1 MEFFKFGEGK
11 ELSLPVVL
19 VVEIF
24 DDILMVRPL
33 DTMVSNW
40 GDFDAC
46 SSFMAVELV
55 AIDLSLCHLQCLCYN
70 ALFEHYEHQESE
82 SL

>member
-24 DDILMVRPL
+24 EDILMVRPL
-33 DTMVSNW
+33 DTMVSN
-40 GDFDAC
+40 
-46 SSFMAVELV
+46 
-55 AIDLSLCHLQCLCYN
+55 
-70 ALFEHYEHQESE
+70 
-82 SL
+82 